1 MKVMKV
7 MKSVKPMKAKGKAID
22 AETED
27 EMDIASV
34 VNRRQKQPVMRNDDD
49 LESVE
54 DR

>member
-34 VNRRQKQPVMRNDDD
+34 VNRQRQPVMRNDDD
-49 LESVE
+49 LESGE